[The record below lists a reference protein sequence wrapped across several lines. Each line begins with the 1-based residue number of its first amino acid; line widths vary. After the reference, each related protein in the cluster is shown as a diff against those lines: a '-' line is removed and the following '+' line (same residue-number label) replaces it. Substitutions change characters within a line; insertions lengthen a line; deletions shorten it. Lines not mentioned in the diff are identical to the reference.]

1 MCDLLTSIL
10 IIFEKKNN
18 VFENAFK
25 KRKKMNTGELTVDAL
40 VYAPKFPSAPPPPP
54 LHPLLSPFIQLSQ

>member
-25 KRKKMNTGELTVDAL
+25 KRKKMKTGELAVDAL
-40 VYAPKFPSAPPPPP
+40 VSAPKFASG
-54 LHPLLSPFIQLSQ
+54 PFHSLVNLCCPF